1 MNRYFTNHGHHGVCI
16 FRRRK
21 TTEEGH
27 RGFRLSSLGILLA
40 KSARPRPWRHVPALK
55 ALINTIYDSV
65 AGRGVLEPTESDWEP
80 ARVFFDERKMVN
92 GDIGG
97 AGDWNGWSQELEGV
111 RKSDYLFAK
120 VLTIFISPRQ
130 TLLNQTRHY
139 IFRICSEYSV
149 HQSSRSINMFLG
161 DAVS

>member
-111 RKSDYLFAK
+111 RNSDYIL
-120 VLTIFISPRQ
+120 IFKGADY
-130 TLLNQTRHY
+130 LH
-139 IFRICSEYSV
+139 
-149 HQSSRSINMFLG
+149 
-161 DAVS
+161 